1 MQTVSLPAAPTVS
14 QEISYEVDQ
23 FCNLLARIYIR
34 CLQEQDPQVLARLA
48 ETTSKQEEVQHA
60 AA

>member
-1 MQTVSLPAAPTVS
+1 MNTAPLLTKPATPN
-14 QEISYEVDQ
+14 QISYEVEQ

-34 CLQEQDPQVLARLA
+34 CLQEQDPQVLTRLA
-48 ETTSKQEEVQHA
+48 ETTSNHQEVQHA